1 MCTCVTKANWK
12 TLSIYVQVEKTLV
25 LPEMVSK
32 GEKEPAHRV
41 VLIRQIKLLYDYAP
55 SNYSCSVQWLHWL

>member
-12 TLSIYVQVEKTLV
+12 TLSIYVQVEKTLG

-32 GEKEPAHRV
+32 GEKEPVHQV

-55 SNYSCSVQWLHWL
+55 SNDSCSVQWLHWL